1 MKASSQSDSHA
12 PSKPPSGSSS
22 GSENGS
28 ADDGAEN
35 PNNFTGA
42 DAEQTLKQ
50 RMKDLKLIIDPA
62 QQAEGRVPNDEER
75 ADLQLQLQDLSNELT
90 TLRNGVHLPNGH
102 RWVKVNA
109 VASFIGDLVLIK
121 EIYYPDHH
129 RIPTADMTTL
139 EGGSG
144 RRTAL
149 VELSENLVRLRTGED
164 GWRICPASLV
174 ARVPGK
180 LTLDRLM

>member
-50 RMKDLKLIIDPA
+50 RMKDLKLTIDPA

-90 TLRNGVHLPNGH
+90 KRNILKIARADLWWIRNRSDWLRDGGAAVTSRATTTKAAWTA
-102 RWVKVNA
+102 RWKGLA
-109 VASFIGDLVLIK
+109 RLA
-121 EIYYPDHH
+121 
-129 RIPTADMTTL
+129 PTETDGLAATRGGAL
-139 EGGSG
+139 E
-144 RRTAL
+144 
-149 VELSENLVRLRTGED
+149 
-164 GWRICPASLV
+164 
-174 ARVPGK
+174 
-180 LTLDRLM
+180 